1 MDDLTIID
9 KQIAGLLRD
18 FPQQRINRSLHS
30 RQPDDAVQHIAS
42 VRSCTACQE
51 ENEEWQMENEAFH

>member
-1 MDDLTIID
+1 MDDLAVID

-30 RQPDDAVQHIAS
+30 GQPDDAVQHIAS

-51 ENEEWQMENEAFH
+51 ENEE